1 MSYENDMKIIKENFN
16 NDDTKQE
23 IDDDT
28 KQEIVEIDDD
38 IKQEIKEIED
48 ALIQYYNVLAFKCN
62 IKEYQYKY
70 KKILT
75 MFNKQEWNNL

>member
-1 MSYENDMKIIKENFN
+1 MSSENDIKNIQENYN
-16 NDDTKQE
+16 NDDTKQDI
-23 IDDDT
+23 ID
-28 KQEIVEIDDD
+28 IDDD

-62 IKEYQYKY
+62 IKEYKYKY
-70 KKILT
+70 DKILT